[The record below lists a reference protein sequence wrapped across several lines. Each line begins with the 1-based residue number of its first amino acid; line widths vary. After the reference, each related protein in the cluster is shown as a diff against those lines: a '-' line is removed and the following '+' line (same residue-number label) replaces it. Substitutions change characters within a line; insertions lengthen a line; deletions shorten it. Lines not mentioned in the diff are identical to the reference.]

1 MNRLALITGAVGGLG
16 KAMALACARRGYDL
30 FLTDLSAERLA
41 IFAEG
46 IRRQYPIQVIHQ
58 AADLTDGSEI
68 KRLWDLIEAESLIFD
83 LLINVAG
90 LDHEGEFL
98 SVSAGQTAQII
109 QLNVLSVVQMTRQVL
124 QHRREQGLHII
135 NVASLAA
142 FYPMPVKAVYA
153 ASKRFLL
160 NFSLALAQELRRENV
175 WITTL
180 CPAGL
185 PTNQACL
192 DSIRAQGWA
201 GRLTTVNINAVAS
214 GCLERALRKRRLYI
228 PGLPNQLLRAAGL
241 LLPQPLLAWLIYR
254 RWRRARSGSDFAGAG
269 IDHLPVNL

>member
-58 AADLTDGSEI
+58 AADLTDASEI
-68 KRLWDLIEAESLIFD
+68 KRLWDLIEAESLVFD

-98 SVSAGQTAQII
+98 AVSAGQTAQII

-201 GRLTTVNINAVAS
+201 GRLTTVNINAVAY
-214 GCLERALRKRRLYI
+214 GCLERALHKRRLYI